1 MNKSLSFVN
10 LSSELHVVSTFW
22 LEYDTSG
29 TFSLSF
35 AQPSLNLRD
44 QHWRCTYFGAELT
57 FVTLYVKLLLTVFF
71 MYTNYGV
78 VLSNC
83 NYKLSA
89 KVSLLLEN
97 QFPVPSL
104 CKLNHTSICFI
115 QISTNIPAN
124 SWFPSEKAMFFKVIP
139 SVLFRSVNFNIT

>member
-29 TFSLSF
+29 TFSSSF

-57 FVTLYVKLLLTVFF
+57 FVTLYVKLLLTVFL

-115 QISTNIPAN
+115 QISTNITC
-124 SWFPSEKAMFFKVIP
+124 EQLIP
-139 SVLFRSVNFNIT
+139 FRESHVF